1 MPWPVSIYSYCL
13 FNTLVF
19 TWFAARDDALTDEE
33 KQRNSFGTTDRS
45 FSPSDKLE
53 IKKFKT
59 IVDNKVA
66 VWRWHGDQSIIWRF
80 CFGLEVW
87 FRGGCG
93 YVGDRQCWVVSANS
107 EYTSFCQSKTSFS
120 ISILD
125 FKRWSTLDPRLLLK
139 WHRCHVCHCPKLA
152 HSMRR

>member
-13 FNTLVF
+13 LNTLVF

-66 VWRWHGDQSIIWRF
+66 V
-80 CFGLEVW
+80 
-87 FRGGCG
+87 
-93 YVGDRQCWVVSANS
+93 
-107 EYTSFCQSKTSFS
+107 
-120 ISILD
+120 
-125 FKRWSTLDPRLLLK
+125 
-139 WHRCHVCHCPKLA
+139 
-152 HSMRR
+152 